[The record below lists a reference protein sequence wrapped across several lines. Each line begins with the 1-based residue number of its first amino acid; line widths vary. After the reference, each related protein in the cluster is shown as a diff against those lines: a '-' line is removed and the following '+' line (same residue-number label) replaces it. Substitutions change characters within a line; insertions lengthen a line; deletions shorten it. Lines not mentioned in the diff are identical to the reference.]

1 MGVDLG
7 PFLQGLFEVGD
18 VFEVVPAFF
27 GVTGFDG
34 GTFPFP
40 LFLGVL
46 GDVGGLDFVAEQDH
60 EEDDADDAGGEYG
73 CDPVG
78 GDD

>member
-1 MGVDLG
+1 MGVNLG

-18 VFEVVPAFF
+18 VFEVVPAFL
-27 GVTGFDG
+27 GVAGLDG
-34 GTFPFP
+34 DPFPFP
-40 LFLGVL
+40 LDFGVFAN
-46 GDVGGLDFVAEQDH
+46 VGGLDFVPEQDH

-73 CDPVG
+73 GDPVR